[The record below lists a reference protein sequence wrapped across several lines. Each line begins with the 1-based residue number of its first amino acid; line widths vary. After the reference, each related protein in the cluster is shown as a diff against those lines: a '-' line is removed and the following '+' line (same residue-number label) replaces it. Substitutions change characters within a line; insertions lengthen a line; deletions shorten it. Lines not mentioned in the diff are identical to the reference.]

1 MKSMLS
7 ITLFALT
14 VFGCHLETE
23 KYPIAFYHWKTES
36 NIGQKELQF
45 LDSLKCKKIYVRF
58 FDVKWVENQKAAF
71 PFAEFKNSN
80 KQKLEQVIVPVVFI
94 TNEALIKT
102 NSNTIV
108 TLAEKISD
116 KLIRLLDSNNIS
128 REQVD
133 EFQFDCDWSEKTKD
147 KYFLLLNNI
156 KTKIRSIKEFDKI
169 KTSAT
174 IRLHQVKF
182 RDISGVPP
190 VDKGVLMFY
199 NMGEVTKENTV
210 NSILDLKTAS
220 NYLVNFDSYPLELDV
235 ALPLFSWGV
244 HFRNGKII
252 QLLNDINI
260 KKLNTCEE
268 LKKIDEQHFEVTK
281 SFYLESNY
289 IYKGDKIR
297 IESVTPETLHS
308 SLDVLKKHIKNKN
321 FTVLFYHL
329 NSELI
334 QNYSADKILDLCE
347 K

>member
-1 MKSMLS
+1 MLS

-169 KTSAT
+169 KT
-174 IRLHQVKF
+174 
-182 RDISGVPP
+182 
-190 VDKGVLMFY
+190 
-199 NMGEVTKENTV
+199 
-210 NSILDLKTAS
+210 
-220 NYLVNFDSYPLELDV
+220 
-235 ALPLFSWGV
+235 
-244 HFRNGKII
+244 
-252 QLLNDINI
+252 
-260 KKLNTCEE
+260 
-268 LKKIDEQHFEVTK
+268 
-281 SFYLESNY
+281 
-289 IYKGDKIR
+289 
-297 IESVTPETLHS
+297 
-308 SLDVLKKHIKNKN
+308 
-321 FTVLFYHL
+321 
-329 NSELI
+329 
-334 QNYSADKILDLCE
+334 
-347 K
+347 